1 MFWSVGEGDVYR
13 ARKVKLDH
21 YIEQGGEV
29 LVPTTGQQFRM
40 AVIRG
45 QRRLAHGQLVGILL
59 PEDRQPDPIKPNLRL
74 PTATAVNVNTP

>member
-1 MFWSVGEGDVYR
+1 MFWNVGEGDVYR

-21 YIEQGGEV
+21 YIEQAGEV
-29 LVPTTGQQFRM
+29 IVPANGQQFRM

-45 QRRLAHGQLVGILL
+45 QRRLAHGQLVKIL
-59 PEDRQPDPIKPNLRL
+59 PSEDRQPDPLEPNLRL